1 MPQDSNTSIEAPP
14 QPTRRRFYVGA
25 VYALWGLI
33 TATLGVS
40 ALTYLF
46 VPPKMR
52 RNEEWVDAGDVTKLA
67 PDMPVELFF
76 RRTRVDGWRV
86 LSEQSSAWV
95 VKSAQGSVTAFGAQ
109 CTHLGCAYHWDA
121 GNHEFICP
129 CHSSVFSITGEV
141 QSGPAPRPLDRYE
154 AKVENGKL
162 KLGQLHVSEA
172 KEA

>member
-1 MPQDSNTSIEAPP
+1 MQSSNQEIKSV

-25 VYALWGLI
+25 VYTLWGII
-33 TATLGVS
+33 TGTLGIS
-40 ALTYLF
+40 ALAYLF
-46 VPPKMR
+46 IPPSMR
-52 RNEEWVDAGDVTKLA
+52 RGGDWVDAGDVSKLA
-67 PDMPVELFF
+67 PNTPVELFF
-76 RRTRVDGWRV
+76 RRIRVDGWRV

-95 VKSAQGSVTAFGAQ
+95 VKSPQGTVTAFGAQ

-129 CHSSVFSITGEV
+129 CHSSVFSIAGEV

-154 AKVENGKL
+154 AKVEKGKL
-162 KLGQLHVSEA
+162 MLGRLHTSEA